1 MIAACQDRYHA
12 GITEGPVQETHAY
25 KQRHECLNSCG
36 VSLSKFGA
44 RGGRGG
50 GQGGHMFSCSGC
62 FARGTVVSGCLHEC
76 MVHMNAGYLRPIHC
90 IPVG

>member
-50 GQGGHMFSCSGC
+50 GRGVICSHALAVLPEGQ
-62 FARGTVVSGCLHEC
+62 S
-76 MVHMNAGYLRPIHC
+76 
-90 IPVG
+90 